1 MDHGLKIFV
10 VEDNDELR
18 AVLVELLSQDGHRVT
33 GMSCAED
40 VDSAVSTP
48 PPDLYLLDL
57 NLPGEDGLSLAR
69 RIRAAQ
75 PEVGLVMLTAREQ
88 LRDRVEGYATGA
100 DIYLNKPFY
109 PEELVSVVR
118 SLAKR
123 LKAGTPSASHHPTGQ
138 LNLTELSLRGPA
150 GSVSLSHNECNLLLA
165 LARAQDHTLESWQ
178 VGFQLGQSEHKLNKA
193 SMEVQLSRLRKKFQR
208 SGLPEPGIKAI
219 KGFGYR
225 LCVEL
230 VTHHGGASVAQHDTP
245 DPGST

>member
-1 MDHGLKIFV
+1 MDHGSQIFV

-18 AVLVELLSQDGHRVT
+18 AVLVDLLTLDGHTVT

-40 VDSAVSTP
+40 VDNAVSAL

-75 PEVGLVMLTAREQ
+75 PEAGLIMLTAREQ
-88 LRDRVEGYATGA
+88 LRDRMEGYATGA

-109 PEELVSVVR
+109 PEELVSIVR

-123 LKAGTPSASHHPTGQ
+123 LKGQSKAANPSQVAQ
-138 LNLTELSLRGPA
+138 LNLTEMSLRGPT
-150 GSVSLSHNECNLLLA
+150 GSVPLSSNESNLLLA
-165 LARAQDHTLESWQ
+165 LARANSHTLETWQ
-178 VGFQLGQSEHKLNKA
+178 VSKQLGQAEHKLNKA
-193 SMEVQLSRLRKKFQR
+193 SMEVQLSRLRKKMQQV
-208 SGLPEPGIKAI
+208 GLPEPGIKAI

-225 LCVEL
+225 LCIGL
-230 VTHHGGASVAQHDTP
+230 VIHNATAAAPKRDLNAP
-245 DPGST
+245 E